1 MNQESRKTGKVLR
14 DSEIT
19 QQIIATAICVHRAL
33 GPGFLE
39 SIYEEALAVEF
50 ALSGIQFVRQY
61 PVPLFYR
68 DHQIGE
74 HRLDFL
80 VEGKIVVELKAVSRL
95 EDIHYAIGRSYLKA
109 SGLEGGLLFNFATA
123 PLTIKRFCRER
134 PNADTTVDLLG

>member
-1 MNQESRKTGKVLR
+1 MNEESRKAGKILR
-14 DSEIT
+14 DSEMT
-19 QQIIATAICVHRAL
+19 QQIIAAAIRVHRAL

-80 VEGKIVVELKAVSRL
+80 VERKIVVELKAVSRL
-95 EDIHYAIGRSYLKA
+95 EDIHFAIGRSYLKA
-109 SGLEGGLLFNFATA
+109 ISHKAFLPRTPERRGGGRSF
-123 PLTIKRFCRER
+123 
-134 PNADTTVDLLG
+134 

>member
-1 MNQESRKTGKVLR
+1 MNQESRKTGKSLR

-19 QQIIATAICVHRAL
+19 QQIIAAAIRVHRGL

-39 SIYEEALAVEF
+39 LIYEEALAVEF
-50 ALSGIQFVRQY
+50 ALIGIQFVRQY

-95 EDIHYAIGRSYLKA
+95 EDIHFAIGRSYLKA
-109 SGLEGGLLFNFATA
+109 ISLEDGLLFNFATT

-134 PNADTTVDLLG
+134 PSADAAVDLSE